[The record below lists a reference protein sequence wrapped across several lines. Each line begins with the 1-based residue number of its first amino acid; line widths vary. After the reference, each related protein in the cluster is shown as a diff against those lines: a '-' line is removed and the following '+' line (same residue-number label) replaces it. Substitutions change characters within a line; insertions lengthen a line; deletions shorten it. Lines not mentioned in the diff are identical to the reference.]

1 MNYQSRHPNV
11 DCIGSTLLS
20 LLHNETRNRGLTLPS
35 NLSLYGAQMTAPLL
49 DFNNIVVGC
58 LSAKTPLRALQLNN
72 FATSGV
78 VPAGGAHGFQNG
90 FLWMHKSA
98 EAMIQKLEGEKEGFD
113 DLIPVTTQSVK
124 HAIDVAC
131 DLAITVRVEQWFLD
145 GNHRTALACMV
156 FSLAEQGVVL
166 SSTFCPYKAYTI
178 ISARFHPGNESNRLD
193 EEARQYARS
202 RLVSYLRKRTRIP
215 INNSTT
221 ALRVYLEC
229 HLHAIR
235 LLPNT
240 VTRIEDLG
248 RELELLAGE
257 GAWLER
263 LKVWRAQG
271 DRMRVN
277 MKLTFPSLAKG
288 LVSKLP

>member
-1 MNYQSRHPNV
+1 MNYQSRYPNV

-20 LLHNETRNRGLTLPS
+20 LLYNESRKRGLRLPS
-35 NLSLYGAQMTAPLL
+35 NLHLYGAQMTAPLL
-49 DFNNIVVGC
+49 DFSDIVVGC
-58 LSAKTPLRALQLNN
+58 LSTKTPLRALQLNN
-72 FATSGV
+72 FVTSGV
-78 VPAGGAHGFQNG
+78 VPAGGAHAFQND
-90 FLWMHKSA
+90 FLWMQRSA
-98 EAMIQKLEGEKEGFD
+98 EAMIQKGGKEGS
-113 DLIPVTTQSVK
+113 DLIPITTQSVK
-124 HAIDVAC
+124 YAIDVAC

-156 FSLAEQGVVL
+156 FSLAEQGVIL
-166 SSTFCPYKAYTI
+166 SSTFCLYKAYTI
-178 ISARFHPGNESNRLD
+178 ISARFHPGNESNSLD

-202 RLVSYLRKRTRIP
+202 HLVSYLRKRTR

-221 ALRVYLEC
+221 ALRVYLEH

-248 RELELLAGE
+248 RELELLASE

-271 DRMRVN
+271 DRMRVD
-277 MKLTFPSLAKG
+277 MKLTFPALAKG
-288 LVSKLP
+288 LSKLP